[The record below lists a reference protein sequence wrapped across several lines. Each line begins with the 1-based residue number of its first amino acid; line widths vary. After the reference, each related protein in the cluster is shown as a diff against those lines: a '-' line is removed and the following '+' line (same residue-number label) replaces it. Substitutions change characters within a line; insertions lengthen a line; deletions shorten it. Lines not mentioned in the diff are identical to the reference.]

1 MGFTLET
8 VVPWG
13 RSYDEYLAMFS
24 LTESDLQKRLLGCED
39 GPASFN
45 AELTKRGGRI
55 VSVDPVYQ
63 FSAKEIRSRIDAGY
77 EEVMK
82 QTARNCDEFVWR
94 HVKTVAELGRIRL
107 EAMEIFLMDYP
118 HGCGRYVS
126 GELPHL
132 PFADKE
138 FDLALCSHFLFLYSE
153 QLSFEFHAQSI
164 KELLRV
170 ASEVRIFPLLE
181 LGSTKSRHLDKVT
194 SGLAEEQ
201 LAWSIEEVQYEFQK
215 GGNKML
221 QIMP

>member
-24 LTESDLQKRLLGCED
+24 LSEIDLNKRLLGCGD

-63 FSAKEIRSRIDAGY
+63 FSAKDIRSRIDASY

-94 HVKTVAELGRIRL
+94 HVKTVAELGSIRM
-107 EAMEIFLMDYP
+107 EAMEIFLADYP
-118 HGCGRYVS
+118 NGYGRYVS

-153 QLSFEFHAQSI
+153 QLSLEFHVQSI
-164 KELLRV
+164 KELCRV

-181 LGSTKSRHLDKVT
+181 LGSVKSRHLDKVT
-194 SGLAEEQ
+194 SRLAEEQ
-201 LAWSIEEVQYEFQK
+201 LAWNIKEVQYEFQK
-215 GGNKML
+215 GGNEML
-221 QIMP
+221 RIKA